1 MKQNKILIV
10 DDEIRIRNILKLLFE
25 KKKFYVK
32 IAESGEKA
40 IEISYKENFDVIL
53 LDMNM
58 KGINGLETMEKLQS
72 LQENAQYI
80 FVTAFGTVHDAVEAI
95 KNGAYNFVTK
105 PFDNDEL
112 LGIVNGALQMS
123 KIVHRLNALESQIF
137 DNDPFKEIIG
147 SSDELHKVLNLAD
160 KIAKTD
166 ITVLITGESGTGKDL
181 LVRAIHKISNRRNN
195 KIIPV
200 NCAAI
205 PKYLFESEFFGYKKG
220 AFTGAVKNQKGKF
233 READGGTLFLD
244 EIGEIPLE
252 FQAKLLRVLEN
263 GEINPVGEGTP
274 KLVDVRI
281 IAATNKDLSEEVKKG
296 NFREDL
302 FYRLNVFEIS
312 IPPLRK
318 RKTDIELLANYFLKK
333 KYPEKSLGNSTI
345 KCLQNYNWPGNIRQL
360 KNEVERAAILSEN
373 NVILPKDFSFQKEIT
388 QENELPDISSDF
400 DLDQVLN
407 EIRKKY
413 LIKALNLHNGNK
425 KKAAESL
432 GISYRTYNYQL
443 EKLAENE
450 D

>member
-1 MKQNKILIV
+1 MMKKNKILIV

-25 KKKFYVK
+25 KNNFYVQ

-40 IEISYKENFDVIL
+40 VEISYKENFDVVL

-58 KGINGLETMEKLQS
+58 KGINGLETMQQLQP

-123 KIVHRLNALESQIF
+123 DLVHRLNALESQLF
-137 DNDPFKEIIG
+137 DNDPFNEIIG
-147 SSDELHKVLNLAD
+147 NSKELKAVLNLTE

-166 ITVLITGESGTGKDL
+166 LTVLITGESGTGKDL
-181 LVRAIHKISNRRNN
+181 IARAIHKISNRRKN

-233 READGGTLFLD
+233 TEANGGTLFLD

-263 GEINPVGEGTP
+263 GEINPVGDNQP
-274 KLVDVRI
+274 NLVDVRI
-281 IAATNKDLSEEVKKG
+281 IAATNKDLAEKVKNG
-296 NFREDL
+296 TFREDL
-302 FYRLNVFEIS
+302 FYRLNVFEIDL
-312 IPPLRK
+312 PPLRK
-318 RKTDIELLANYFLKK
+318 RKSDIELLANYFLKK
-333 KYPEKSLGNSTI
+333 KYPEKSLANSAV
-345 KCLQNYNWPGNIRQL
+345 KFLKNYDWPGNIRQL
-360 KNEVERAAILSEN
+360 KNEIERAAILAEN
-373 NVILPKDFSFQKEIT
+373 NILLPKDFSFQTEINE
-388 QENELPDISSDF
+388 ENELPEISLNF
-400 DLDQVLN
+400 NLDDVLN
-407 EIRKKY
+407 EIRRKY
-413 LIKALNLHNGNK
+413 LLKALRLHKGNK

-432 GISYRTYNYQL
+432 GISYRIYNYQL
-443 EKLAENE
+443 EKLI
-450 D
+450 

>member
-25 KKKFYVK
+25 KNKFYVK
-32 IAESGEKA
+32 IADSGEKA

-147 SSDELHKVLNLAD
+147 NSEELHKVLNLAD

-166 ITVLITGESGTGKDL
+166 LTVLITGESGTGKDL

-263 GEINPVGEGTP
+263 GEINPVGEETP

-345 KCLQNYNWPGNIRQL
+345 KFLQNYNWPGNIRQL
-360 KNEVERAAILSEN
+360 KNEIERAAILAEN
-373 NVILPKDFSFQKEIT
+373 NVILPKDFSFQKGFYE
-388 QENELPDISSDF
+388 ENKLPDISSDF

>member
-32 IAESGEKA
+32 IADSGEKA

-281 IAATNKDLSEEVKKG
+281 IAATNKDLSEKVKKG

-345 KCLQNYNWPGNIRQL
+345 KFLQNYNWPGNIRQL

-388 QENELPDISSDF
+388 RENELPDISSDF

>member
-32 IAESGEKA
+32 IADSGEKA

-263 GEINPVGEGTP
+263 GEINPVGEETP
-274 KLVDVRI
+274 NLVDVRI

-345 KCLQNYNWPGNIRQL
+345 KFLQNYNWPGNIRQL

-388 QENELPDISSDF
+388 RENELPDISSDF